1 MIPPVSRASILLIAG
16 LAACGTGGP
25 PEIPDAGG
33 RQVVAVSLLRWP
45 LNGGNPALYRLPT
58 LQTALWEARGT
69 SPALKRL
76 IGADV
81 DLAQAYALDA
91 KDGVVAID
99 LESGRTRP
107 FLTKVLA
114 AESGPDGSI
123 YAVAEDR
130 TLTSV
135 SGRLPT
141 AYPGKLPGTPVSLIG
156 TGTDQIYALIPGDSG
171 LLISRQGQATRR
183 DVFPTTGVVHTRW
196 GDLLAAA
203 NDDQVVLYE
212 PGAASPRRTL
222 DIGGKPVALAF
233 SPSGH
238 RLYAVAEGDET
249 VQRFDRYTLRRLG
262 TIDLPADAQAL
273 RPDPLGRFLLARP
286 TQGDSVWVLD
296 VVKNEFLGSWNTNWR
311 ADLPAIAAGRWLLVR
326 EGADVVSYDLF
337 DGTFAATGRI
347 AGGAADLWQV
357 LDWSPRAEGRTAAE
371 PDSATVETAPGTRQV
386 VYVQLSSSQNPAWA
400 EELANKLKS
409 QGLPASVI
417 HPAKPDEPNRVVLG
431 PYPSREAADSAG
443 TRLGQPYFLYLPEDR
458 R

>member
-1 MIPPVSRASILLIAG
+1 MIPPARHASILLIAG

-33 RQVVAVSLLRWP
+33 RQVVSVTLLRWP
-45 LNGGNPALYRLPT
+45 QNGGNPALYRFPT
-58 LQTALWEARGT
+58 LQGALWEARGAT
-69 SPALKRL
+69 PPLKRL
-76 IGADV
+76 IGVDV

-91 KDGVVAID
+91 KDGVVALD
-99 LESGRTRP
+99 LESGRNRP

-135 SGRLPT
+135 AGRLPT
-141 AYPGKLPGTPVSLIG
+141 AYPGKLPAVPVSLIG
-156 TGTDQIYALIPGDSG
+156 TGTDPIYALLPGDSG
-171 LLISRQGQATRR
+171 LLISRQGASPRR
-183 DVFPTTGVVHTRW
+183 AVFPIEGVVHTRW
-196 GDLLAAA
+196 GDLLAAGS
-203 NDDQVVLYE
+203 DDEVVLYE
-212 PGAASPRRTL
+212 PGASEPRRTL
-222 DIGGKPVALAF
+222 DIGGKPVALAY

-238 RLYAVAEGDET
+238 RLYAVADADDQ

-262 TIDLPADAQAL
+262 AIDLPAAAREL

-286 TQGDSVWVLD
+286 AQGDSVWVLD
-296 VVKNEFLGSWNTNWR
+296 VVKNEFLGSWTSSWR
-311 ADLPAIAAGRWLLVR
+311 ADLPALAAGRWLLVR
-326 EGADVVSYDLF
+326 EGADVVAYDLF
-337 DGTFAATGRI
+337 DETFAATGRI
-347 AGGAADLWQV
+347 KGGAADLWQV

-371 PDSATVETAPGTRQV
+371 PDSAATVATSGTRQV

-400 EELANKLKS
+400 QELADKLKS

-431 PYPSREAADSAG
+431 PYSSREAADSAG
-443 TRLGQPYFLYLPEDR
+443 TRLGQP
-458 R
+458 